1 MKITES
7 LIKAI
12 IKECAY
18 RLLKEN
24 EVGMGPYNGYRIEN
38 VDLEPYLFTNATHL
52 EDPDDFFPNRYGYKG
67 MIVVFFPNTDGTDV
81 DEREYVEF
89 SVYDKMGAGYISLD
103 CWYPEEIQKKLKERI
118 REEIQKR
125 DSGISKKNFKR

>member
-52 EDPDDFFPNRYGYKG
+52 EDPDDFFPNA
-67 MIVVFFPNTDGTDV
+67 DGTDV